1 MADGLVG
8 ITRRYSAL
16 GQGRRRAVE
25 PFNINGQWDSEDQGY
40 KWACPELRD
49 FSQLLRVYFFPH
61 LHTRSILNPGD
72 QLDCRRR

>member
-25 PFNINGQWDSEDQGY
+25 PFNINGQWDSDSEDQG
-40 KWACPELRD
+40 KWACPELREISVNYSA
-49 FSQLLRVYFFPH
+49 FTSFLTY
-61 LHTRSILNPGD
+61 IPG
-72 QLDCRRR
+72 LS

>member
-25 PFNINGQWDSEDQGY
+25 PFNINGQWDSDSEDQGY
-40 KWACPELRD
+40 KWACPELREISVNYSA
-49 FSQLLRVYFFPH
+49 FTSFLTY
-61 LHTRSILNPGD
+61 IPGPS
-72 QLDCRRR
+72 